1 MYLNKSPFPTHKK
14 KKKKA
19 KNTLVI
25 SRYLSISYMQDGLKV
40 IYFILLTILL
50 VKIHMFYNEM

>member
-1 MYLNKSPFPTHKK
+1 MYLNKSPYPTHK